1 MSLLFMVIFFA
12 LAVLIFRL
20 SFLQLSE
27 GEELLKR
34 AENNRYVTQSI
45 PAPRGN
51 ILDRDGNELVRNKP
65 AFTITFQP
73 LNTEVQDS
81 TMLISELA
89 PVFNLSIEDLYKAMD
104 PHAIKYSPSMARK
117 VITNAP
123 DQIVAYVREHADELP
138 GFNVIV
144 EPIREYVRKD
154 FASHVVGYLNDI
166 PADYYEE
173 HKEEYQQTDLV
184 GTAGVES
191 QYEKFLHGKNGTY
204 KVEVNINY
212 QPVNKD
218 KAITVEPVK
227 GHDLKLTIHSKLQ
240 EATEN
245 ALKARV
251 EEMGKTIPTVKH
263 GAAVAMNPKTG
274 EVLAMASY
282 PDYDPTMWV
291 EGISAKDYATKFA
304 PAEMNRT
311 MQQVYEPGSTIKMST
326 VLIGLHEGK
335 IKPSAVIYDPGYT
348 KFLDTTIRSWKSIGD
363 VDARRALAE
372 SSNVYMIETFKGVF
386 DFNSLS
392 RDVNHYLNVTLKEK
406 MNLVLDYHKEMG
418 LGLQTTGVDLP
429 YEAKGQIT
437 QEGYVSDLAFASF
450 GQNEKYTLL
459 QLAQYTSTIANEG
472 KRMQPYVVSEIIKPD
487 GTTLQKTEPKLLGE
501 TSFTKDEYRVVREG
515 MLDVSR
521 KPYGTFYGVF
531 GNYPIQVASKTGTA
545 ETGRGGTENSVYVGY
560 APYDDPQI
568 AIAIIIPD
576 NKHMSQSGAT
586 LGPIAKAMMD
596 AYFNLG
602 EQSAEKKE
610 EKKAE

>member
-1 MSLLFMVIFFA
+1 MSLLFIVIFIA

-20 SFLQLSE
+20 SFLQLSQ
-27 GEELLKR
+27 GEEFLKR

-51 ILDRDGNELVRNKP
+51 IYDRDGNELVRNKP

-73 LNTEVQDS
+73 LSDDVQNP
-81 TMLISELA
+81 TLLISELA
-89 PVFNLSIEDLYKAMD
+89 PVFNMSIEELYMAMD
-104 PHAIKYSPSMARK
+104 PHAIKYSPTMARK

-123 DQIVAYVREHADELP
+123 DRIVAYVREHADELP

-144 EPIREYVRKD
+144 EPIREYVKKD
-154 FASHVVGYLNDI
+154 FASHVIGYLNDI
-166 PADYYEE
+166 PADYYNK
-173 HKEEYQQTDLV
+173 HKDEYQQTDLI
-184 GTAGVES
+184 GTAGVEA
-191 QYEKFLHGKNGTY
+191 QYEPYLHGKNGTY

-227 GHDLKLTIHSKLQ
+227 GHDLKLTIDSKLQ

-245 ALKARV
+245 ALKSRV
-251 EEMGKTIPTVKH
+251 EELSKKIKTVKH
-263 GAAVAMNPKTG
+263 GAAIAMNPKTG
-274 EVLAMASY
+274 EILAMASY
-282 PDYDPTMWV
+282 PDFDPTMWV
-291 EGISAKDYATKFA
+291 EGISAKDYKEKFA
-304 PAEMNRT
+304 PAEMNRA
-311 MQQVYEPGSTIKMST
+311 MQQVYEPGSTIKMAT
-326 VLIGLHEGK
+326 ILIGLHEK
-335 IKPSAVIYDPGYT
+335 AIQPNTVINDPGYT
-348 KFLDTTIRSWKSIGD
+348 KFLDTTIRSWKPMGNI
-363 VDARRALAE
+363 DARRALAE
-372 SSNVYMIETFKGVF
+372 SSNVYMIETFKRVF

-392 RDVNHYLNVTLKEK
+392 KNVNYYLNHTLPEK
-406 MNLVLDYHKEMG
+406 MNLVLDYHAKLG
-418 LGLQTTGVDLP
+418 LGLQKTGIDLP

-459 QLAQYTSTIANEG
+459 QLAQYVSTIANGG

-487 GTTLQKTEPKLLGE
+487 GTLLKKTEPKVLNE
-501 TSFTKDEYRVVREG
+501 TPFTPEEYRVVREG

-521 KPYGTFYGVF
+521 KPYGTFYSIF
-531 GNYPIQVASKTGTA
+531 GNYPIPVASKTGTA
-545 ETGRGGTENSVYVGY
+545 ETGRGTENSLYVGF

-576 NKHMSQSGAT
+576 NEHMSHSGST

-596 AYFNLG
+596 AFFNLDDKT
-602 EQSAEKKE
+602 AEKKQ
-610 EKKAE
+610 